1 MIKINVTTNF
11 PELTSALAKARNQV
25 PFALARA
32 LTKTGQDVKDAQ
44 RKEIERVFDRPT
56 PFTRNSVFLRPA
68 TKQRLEAE
76 VWLKDS
82 ASRRTH
88 FLLPQIEGGSRP
100 LKRFEQRLVM
110 SGYMQ
115 PSERAVPAAGA
126 RLDAYGNMS
135 RGQINQILSQL
146 KTAVVQG
153 DFSNATNSRRSR
165 AKREKEAYFVSRGP
179 GSWTGTGSWKN
190 GNKSQHLPR
199 GVWVRR
205 SFGAWGTAVKPVLLF
220 VPRATYRPRYHF
232 FKLAQ
237 EVIDRQFARHFDE
250 SWTIAMRTARLSTQ
264 GGLFS

>member
-1 MIKINVTTNF
+1 MLKINITTEF
-11 PELTSALAKARNQV
+11 PELAAAIGKARNQV

-32 LTKTGQDVKDAQ
+32 LTKTGQAVRDAQ
-44 RKEIERVFDRPT
+44 RKEIVRVFDRPT
-56 PFTRNSVFLRPA
+56 PYTRNSVFLRPA

-76 VWLKDS
+76 VWLKDGNS
-82 ASRRTH
+82 KTH

-110 SGYMQ
+110 TGYMQ
-115 PSERAVPAAGA
+115 PTERAVPGEGA
-126 RLDAYGNMS
+126 RLDAYGNIS

-146 KTAVVQG
+146 KTAVVLG
-153 DFSNATNSRRSR
+153 DYSNATDSKRSR
-165 AKREKEAYFVSRGP
+165 AKRAKEAYFVSRGP
-179 GSWTGTGSWKN
+179 GTWTGRGAWKN

-220 VPRATYRPRYHF
+220 VPKVSYRSRYEF
-232 FKLAQ
+232 YRLSRQVVDRDFAQ
-237 EVIDRQFARHFDE
+237 NFRD
-250 SWTIAMRTARLSTQ
+250 SWAGAMATARLSTQ